1 MVGLKSQ
8 KLFQLINSRF
18 LQKLGFSISRLS
30 DLQKL
35 YRTCDLIN
43 SHSGLNQR
51 LYNLM
56 ELGKKYPNFP
66 YIDYCIGKCLFEMR
80 NRQAYESFNQ
90 YAEKRKQWLE
100 STGLSALELEIIPTN
115 IFSGALGNHLYLDGL
130 LRLRDTLVKP
140 NKLCYVN
147 APNLILTNPTLFL
160 HFKHRLTEI
169 CLDKFVGN
177 GILREVS
184 LPDAFFTL
192 IESKALH
199 YDAWIN
205 VINQKCLG
213 QRERFEIAEST
224 NEVGIKYFNKIG
236 LKKNDWHVVIHMRE
250 PRYGLW
256 ARQASKENFRNVDP
270 KSYLA
275 AIRKIIKLGGT
286 VFRMGDSSMTKMPNI
301 KGLIDYAHSQDKS
314 PELDVFLGATAKFSI
329 VTSSGYSSIPRVFG
343 VPQVYTNMLNYSQ
356 YFVAE
361 SKDIFV
367 PKKLKIS
374 SINRPLTVEES
385 LTDFCGTTT
394 GDHRYDKWDLA
405 WENNH
410 DSTILLAV
418 EEMMARTLN
427 NQHDPEFDYLKKKLD
442 NQKINL
448 AGSPMKFF
456 ASILTD

>member
-1 MVGLKSQ
+1 
-8 KLFQLINSRF
+8 
-18 LQKLGFSISRLS
+18 
-30 DLQKL
+30 
-35 YRTCDLIN
+35 
-43 SHSGLNQR
+43 
-51 LYNLM
+51 M

-90 YAEKRKQWLE
+90 YAEKRMQWLE

-213 QRERFEIAEST
+213 
-224 NEVGIKYFNKIG
+224 
-236 LKKNDWHVVIHMRE
+236 
-250 PRYGLW
+250 
-256 ARQASKENFRNVDP
+256 
-270 KSYLA
+270 
-275 AIRKIIKLGGT
+275 
-286 VFRMGDSSMTKMPNI
+286 
-301 KGLIDYAHSQDKS
+301 
-314 PELDVFLGATAKFSI
+314 
-329 VTSSGYSSIPRVFG
+329 
-343 VPQVYTNMLNYSQ
+343 
-356 YFVAE
+356 
-361 SKDIFV
+361 
-367 PKKLKIS
+367 
-374 SINRPLTVEES
+374 
-385 LTDFCGTTT
+385 
-394 GDHRYDKWDLA
+394 
-405 WENNH
+405 
-410 DSTILLAV
+410 
-418 EEMMARTLN
+418 
-427 NQHDPEFDYLKKKLD
+427 
-442 NQKINL
+442 
-448 AGSPMKFF
+448 
-456 ASILTD
+456 